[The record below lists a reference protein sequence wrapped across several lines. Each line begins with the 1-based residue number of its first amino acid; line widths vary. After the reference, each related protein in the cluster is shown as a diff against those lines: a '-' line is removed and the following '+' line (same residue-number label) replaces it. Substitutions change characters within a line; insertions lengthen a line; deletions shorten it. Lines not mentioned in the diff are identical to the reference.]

1 MTYIFFPT
9 SDMAKSPTRAS
20 SGSPDARITT
30 RARACDP
37 FLSRRVQALQSR
49 CNDQASWQRRA
60 QRNKLEGA
68 LGRCQRLCITRPCTT
83 LHHTETR
90 QHALQHFMQ
99 HTQFS
104 TAHTS
109 THKRSSRR
117 ALENHTSQRA
127 RARQRTLQHT
137 QCSTAHASM
146 HKRTVTRA
154 EELSKITRAKEL
166 MRGSAHC
173 STRSVAPLTYQCT
186 SAQSLEPK
194 SSQKTTRAKELTLR
208 ITWWQRALQQ
218 ALASST
224 RSRGMSCASSPQQSF
239 D

>member
-1 MTYIFFPT
+1 MRLPFQGTVGAEIRPT
-9 SDMAKSPTRAS
+9 ATACKQACGACGAPGRHSANVR
-20 SGSPDARITT
+20 PDASAL
-30 RARACDP
+30 ARSCHVK
-37 FLSRRVQALQSR
+37 SVM
-49 CNDQASWQRRA
+49 QRSVGCSGPIGL
-60 QRNKLEGA
+60 NKPEGA
-68 LGRCQRLCITRPCTT
+68 LGRCQRLCIARPCTT

-90 QHALQHFMQ
+90 QHALQ

-117 ALENHTSQRA
+117 ALANHTSQRA
-127 RARQRTLQHT
+127 RARQRALQHT

-146 HKRTVTRA
+146 HKRTVARA

-173 STRSVAPLTYQCT
+173 STRSVVPLTYQCT

-194 SSQKTTRAKELTLR
+194 SSQKNHTSQRAHASHYVVATR
-208 ITWWQRALQQ
+208 IT
-218 ALASST
+218 AST
-224 RSRGMSCASSPQQSF
+224 C
-239 D
+239 